1 MTTNHK
7 DDGGPAFP
15 VSTRSRV
22 DETSGSYGHQDSN
35 TTWQFP
41 GMTMLDFFA
50 IHCLPQ
56 WFGTG
61 SPESR
66 AKAAYADARAMLK
79 ARGEA

>member
-7 DDGGPAFP
+7 DDGGAAFP
-15 VSTRSRV
+15 VHPSAHECTDHEYMALR
-22 DETSGSYGHQDSN
+22 
-35 TTWQFP
+35 
-41 GMTMLDFFA
+41 GMTLLDYFA

-61 SPESR
+61 SPDSR